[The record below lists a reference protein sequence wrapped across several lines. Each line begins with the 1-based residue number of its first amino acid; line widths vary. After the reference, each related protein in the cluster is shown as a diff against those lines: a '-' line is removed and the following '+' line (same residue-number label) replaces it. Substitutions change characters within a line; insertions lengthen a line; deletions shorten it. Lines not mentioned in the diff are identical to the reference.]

1 MGEFSDYFEQ
11 FPEENP
17 ANHNERDQYDPEYRA
32 ERERLRIASEKLD
45 ATLRCKQ
52 PLSSDI
58 PPVKPKEP
66 PKL

>member
-17 ANHNERDQYDPEYRA
+17 ANQNERGQYDPEYRA
-32 ERERLRIASEKLD
+32 EREKRRIANEKLD
-45 ATLRCKQ
+45 AALRSKQ
-52 PLSSDI
+52 PLSSGT
-58 PPVKPKEP
+58 PPVKRKEP